1 MIKSAAVIIQ
11 TVGHE
16 LGPSSLVAY
25 SITAVLFGALAF
37 IPVSRLAADALG
49 RRWAFVLFIA
59 LFSLGSALAAGAQA
73 MPMFI
78 AGRVLQGAR
87 TMLSSTKRDRRRHG
101 RRYQHHQRAQ
111 PDACSC

>member
-1 MIKSAAVIIQ
+1 MIIQ

-87 TMLSSTKRDRRRHG
+87 TMLSSTDRPRRRHG

-111 PDACSC
+111 PDACIR